1 MLKKVF
7 YVKRL
12 IFKLCLPQDLVIHFN
27 PYFSQKNNLNF
38 IILNIYKKMVPKS
51 EVKIELRPPFMCIEC
66 VSMEEFVPSALSPSA
81 PPSPKSEVS
90 RIYASLEAVIH
101 ASEKT

>member
-1 MLKKVF
+1 LLKKVF

-27 PYFSQKNNLNF
+27 PYFSPKNNPNF
-38 IILNIYKKMVPKS
+38 IILNIYKKWSQKARS
-51 EVKIELRPPFMCIEC
+51 KLSYAPPFMCIEC
-66 VSMEEFVPSALSPSA
+66 VSMEEFVHSALS
-81 PPSPKSEVS
+81 PSPKSEVS
-90 RIYASLEAVIH
+90 RIYASLEAVIQ